1 MTGHTI
7 DRPVGGLVGYNRRPA
22 HGRGCFANLGS
33 RTLVPRGM
41 DWRPRGGL
49 PSGLGVRGYSVVMQ
63 ILPDSTE
70 RGSAGGSATTHGQKA
85 ARW

>member
-1 MTGHTI
+1 ML

-33 RTLVPRGM
+33 GTLVPRGM

-49 PSGLGVRGYSVVMQ
+49 V
-63 ILPDSTE
+63 DS
-70 RGSAGGSATTHGQKA
+70 GSAVTALSGGGSATTHGQKA
-85 ARW
+85 ARC